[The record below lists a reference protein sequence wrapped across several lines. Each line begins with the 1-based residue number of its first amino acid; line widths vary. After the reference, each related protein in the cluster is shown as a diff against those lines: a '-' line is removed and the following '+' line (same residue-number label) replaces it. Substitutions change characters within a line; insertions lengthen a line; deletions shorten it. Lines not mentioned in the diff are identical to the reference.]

1 MAGALARVVRTEAGF
16 TNSAAGDPLLA
27 NLGSPARATAL
38 VLVSS
43 RPTACKQS
51 LRSLGGALGPG
62 SVQTF
67 QSQHYAF
74 AVTDE
79 ELDAILVRINAAG
92 LIFSAD
98 PQPNRQGG
106 LNDYNGGACT
116 SGTHGRNPEL
126 LTLP

>member
-1 MAGALARVVRTEAGF
+1 
-16 TNSAAGDPLLA
+16 
-27 NLGSPARATAL
+27 
-38 VLVSS
+38 
-43 RPTACKQS
+43 
-51 LRSLGGALGPG
+51 
-62 SVQTF
+62 VQTF